1 MSERRWTSG
10 GASPAVS
17 GRAHIFRE
25 TLAVTARVRSSQGVA
40 TSEDGTARSS
50 ALPSVK
56 LNRSSAPWSSR
67 RLSANMERLR
77 AKFGGSSDSQTPGQ
91 PAWSDRER
99 EDGPPVTHEE
109 PRPDVLPRYERHG
122 KPAGGE
128 TRPDVRLDRELEMRG
143 TEDVHCYSESVT
155 ARSHLN
161 SNSSRAG
168 EATVRM
174 VMPPVEVLISGRT
187 TSTVESTK
195 SPEQSRRNECR
206 ESGDDVPAES
216 HVSRSELPL
225 VEAHVSGEEPSPI
238 NSRVSSGV
246 SESSAGL
253 AALELEVVPRSASG
267 RRLESGRERR
277 QTRGRLEAPR
287 PCRVRMSRAHRAAQA
302 VPMNERGSGL
312 RPRGTVQDFDKLRRE
327 CLRSGQLFEDPE
339 FAAEDCS
346 IFFSKSPPRP
356 FDWLRPS
363 EIVSN
368 PQFISRDA
376 SRFDVQQGELGDCW
390 LLAAV
395 ANLTLN
401 KDLFAQIVPDNQNFE
416 DEYAGIFHF
425 RFWQYG
431 RWVDVVVDDRLPT
444 YNGQLVFMHS
454 EDNNEFWSALLEKAY
469 AKLHGSYESLKGG
482 TTCEAME
489 DFSGGVTE
497 MYDIDKAPDNLFQI
511 LLKADERKSLMGCS
525 IEPDPNVLE
534 AELSNGLIRGHA
546 YSITKVCLADI
557 ETPRVSG
564 QIPMVRVRNP
574 WGNEAEWKGAF
585 SDSSPEWQYI
595 PEESRQEIGLTFDAD
610 GEFWMTYKDFIGNFQ
625 RLEICNLSPDSLEE
639 DDEENKTKRWEM
651 SVFEGAWVRGATAGG
666 CRNYISTF
674 SYNPQYVINLADP
687 DEDDDE
693 EKCTVIVALM
703 QKNRRAQRK
712 LGLDCLTIGF
722 AIYHV
727 PDPESSPVPLD
738 TSYFRYNSSVARAP
752 SFINLREVSCR
763 FKLPPGSYCIVP
775 STFEPNEEGEF
786 IIRVFSEKKNNMEE
800 NDQEV
805 GPGSVDDSVKPQL
818 EEESEYDQMVRE
830 FFNKIAGDDLEID
843 WMELKQ
849 VLDYALKKEFS
860 QFEFE
865 GFSKDTARSM
875 IALMDVDNS
884 GKLGLE
890 EFKTLWS
897 SIRIWKTVFKQHDAD
912 GTGLLSAFELRSAL
926 NEAGYRVNNNLLN
939 SLMHRYGDKD
949 GNVAFDDFMACAVKL
964 KTCMEIFRDRDP
976 EKTNQAIFSL
986 EDWIE
991 YNMYS

>member
-1 MSERRWTSG
+1 MRARSECS
-10 GASPAVS
+10 
-17 GRAHIFRE
+17 E
-25 TLAVTARVRSSQGVA
+25 GVA
-40 TSEDGTARSS
+40 AAEGTDHPLLGDREDWSEDEEDSS
-50 ALPSVK
+50 
-56 LNRSSAPWSSR
+56 SSSS
-67 RLSANMERLR
+67 
-77 AKFGGSSDSQTPGQ
+77 
-91 PAWSDRER
+91 
-99 EDGPPVTHEE
+99 
-109 PRPDVLPRYERHG
+109 
-122 KPAGGE
+122 
-128 TRPDVRLDRELEMRG
+128 
-143 TEDVHCYSESVT
+143 
-155 ARSHLN
+155 
-161 SNSSRAG
+161 
-168 EATVRM
+168 
-174 VMPPVEVLISGRT
+174 
-187 TSTVESTK
+187 
-195 SPEQSRRNECR
+195 
-206 ESGDDVPAES
+206 
-216 HVSRSELPL
+216 
-225 VEAHVSGEEPSPI
+225 
-238 NSRVSSGV
+238 
-246 SESSAGL
+246 SESSEEEEAPEEEEE
-253 AALELEVVPRSASG
+253 AAEEEEEAVEEEEMAEDMEEPPEVEEELVEEVQEAEVEAVAVENSVPASVHTWCEDPTHLHYRRSYQYQVTSTSQGIGSKLTSLCSKIG
-267 RRLESGRERR
+267 RRLGKKS
-277 QTRGRLEAPR
+277 A
-287 PCRVRMSRAHRAAQA
+287 
-302 VPMNERGSGL
+302 PMNERGSGL

>member
-1 MSERRWTSG
+1 MRARSECS
-10 GASPAVS
+10 
-17 GRAHIFRE
+17 E
-25 TLAVTARVRSSQGVA
+25 GVA
-40 TSEDGTARSS
+40 AAEGTDHPLLGDREDWSEDEEDSS
-50 ALPSVK
+50 
-56 LNRSSAPWSSR
+56 SSSS
-67 RLSANMERLR
+67 
-77 AKFGGSSDSQTPGQ
+77 
-91 PAWSDRER
+91 
-99 EDGPPVTHEE
+99 
-109 PRPDVLPRYERHG
+109 
-122 KPAGGE
+122 
-128 TRPDVRLDRELEMRG
+128 
-143 TEDVHCYSESVT
+143 
-155 ARSHLN
+155 
-161 SNSSRAG
+161 
-168 EATVRM
+168 
-174 VMPPVEVLISGRT
+174 
-187 TSTVESTK
+187 
-195 SPEQSRRNECR
+195 
-206 ESGDDVPAES
+206 
-216 HVSRSELPL
+216 
-225 VEAHVSGEEPSPI
+225 
-238 NSRVSSGV
+238 
-246 SESSAGL
+246 SESSEEEEAPEEEEE
-253 AALELEVVPRSASG
+253 AAEEEEEAVEEEEMAEDMEEPPEVEEELVEEVQEAEVEAVAVENSVPASVHTWCEDPTHLHYRRSYQYQVTSTSQGIGSKLTSLCSKIG
-267 RRLESGRERR
+267 RRLGKKS
-277 QTRGRLEAPR
+277 A
-287 PCRVRMSRAHRAAQA
+287 
-302 VPMNERGSGL
+302 PMNERGSGL

-805 GPGSVDDSVKPQL
+805 GPGSVDDSIASGLGIRDGEPGGVKPQL

-849 VLDYALKKEFS
+849 VLDYALKKE
-860 QFEFE
+860 FEFE